1 MAYEGSGGVAE
12 EAIQDEGGVAML
24 IAFVT
29 AVLSCVGAF
38 VTYDITGDK
47 GSSLT
52 VFVFIL
58 LMGTILGIIRIYRG
72 RK

>member
-1 MAYEGSGGVAE
+1 
-12 EAIQDEGGVAML
+12 ML
-24 IAFVT
+24 ITFIT

-38 VTYDITGDK
+38 VTYDITGSKD
-47 GSSLT
+47 SSLT

-58 LMGTILGIIRIYRG
+58 LIGTILGIIRIYRG